1 MRMEVHVQVSR
12 PSDWQIRQAPK
23 SRNDAES
30 RRDVGHDFTLP
41 RKASSEGEGASTVN
55 RHR

>member
-12 PSDWQIRQAPK
+12 PSDWQNRQASK

-41 RKASSEGEGASTVN
+41 RKASNEVGGARTAN